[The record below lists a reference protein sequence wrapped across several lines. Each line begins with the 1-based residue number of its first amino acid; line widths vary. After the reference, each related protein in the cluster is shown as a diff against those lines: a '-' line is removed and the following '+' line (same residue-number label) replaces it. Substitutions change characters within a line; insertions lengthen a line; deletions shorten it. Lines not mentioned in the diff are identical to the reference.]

1 LLELNRIYNMDC
13 LEGFKLI
20 PDKSVDLVVTDP
32 PYLIKS
38 MNGGGFIK
46 NRPYKKDLD
55 NDLIEGFPESILD
68 ELCRVMKK
76 INIYIW
82 CSKEQIAGL
91 LSYFQNKGAN
101 IDLLTWHKT
110 NPVPA
115 CNNNYLPDTEYI
127 VFAREEGVKIYGTYQ
142 TKKKYYIT
150 PINSKDKRLYKH
162 PTVKPLN
169 IIENFII
176 NSSLEGEIVLDP
188 FMGSGTTAVACIKTN
203 RNFIGF
209 ELDEH
214 YCEIANERIQ
224 KTLAEKVVGE

>member
-1 LLELNRIYNMDC
+1 MLELNKIYNMDC
-13 LEGFKLI
+13 IEGIKQL
-20 PDKSVDLVVTDP
+20 PDKSIDLVVTDP

-55 NDLIEGFPESILD
+55 NDLIEGFSESILD

-82 CSKEQIAGL
+82 CSKEQIAWL

-110 NPVPA
+110 NPTPA
-115 CNNNYLPDTEYI
+115 CNNKYLPDTEYI
-127 VFAREEGVKIYGTYQ
+127 VFAREKGVKIYGTYQ

-150 PINSKDKRLYKH
+150 PINSKDKKLYNH
-162 PTVKPLN
+162 PTVKPLE
-169 IIENFII
+169 IIQNFII

-188 FMGSGTTAVACIKTN
+188 FMGSGTTAVACINTN
-203 RNFIGF
+203 RNYIGF
-209 ELDEH
+209 EIDPDYYE
-214 YCEIANERIQ
+214 AAQERIKEYICSSRQ
-224 KTLAEKVVGE
+224 

>member
-1 LLELNRIYNMDC
+1 MDC

-38 MNGGGFIK
+38 IKGGGFIK

-68 ELCRVMKK
+68 ELCRIMKK
-76 INIYIW
+76 INIYVW
-82 CSKEQIAGL
+82 CSKEQIAWL
-91 LSYFQNKGAN
+91 LNYFQAKGAN
-101 IDLLTWHKT
+101 IDVLTWHKT
-110 NPVPA
+110 NPTPA

-127 VFAREEGVKIYGTYQ
+127 VFAREKGVKIYGTYQ

-150 PINSKDKRLYKH
+150 PINTKDKKLYNH
-162 PTVKPLN
+162 PTVKPLE
-169 IIENFII
+169 IIQNFII

-188 FMGSGTTAVACIKTN
+188 FMGSGTTAIACIKTN
-203 RNFIGF
+203 RNYIGF
-209 ELDEH
+209 ELLEE
-214 YCEIANERIQ
+214 YCKI
-224 KTLAEKVVGE
+224 AEKRISEVEEG

>member
-1 LLELNRIYNMDC
+1 MLELNRIYCMDC
-13 LEGFKLI
+13 IEGIKQL

-38 MNGGGFIK
+38 MSGGGFIK

-55 NDLIEGFPESILD
+55 NDLIKGFSESILD

-82 CSKEQIAGL
+82 CSKEQIAWL

-110 NPVPA
+110 NPTPA

-127 VFAREEGVKIYGTYQ
+127 VFAREKGVKIYGTYQ

-150 PINSKDKRLYKH
+150 PINSKDKKLYNH
-162 PTVKPLN
+162 PTVKPLE
-169 IIENFII
+169 IIQNFII

-188 FMGSGTTAVACIKTN
+188 FMGSGTTAVACINTN
-203 RNFIGF
+203 RNYIGF
-209 ELDEH
+209 EIDER
-214 YCEIANERIQ
+214 YYKI
-224 KTLAEKVVGE
+224 AEKRINDSLFCVDKI

>member
-1 LLELNRIYNMDC
+1 MDC
-13 LEGFKLI
+13 IEGIKQL

-38 MNGGGFIK
+38 MSGGGFIK

-55 NDLIEGFPESILD
+55 NDLIKGFSESILD

-82 CSKEQIAGL
+82 CSKEQIAWL

-110 NPVPA
+110 NPTPA

-127 VFAREEGVKIYGTYQ
+127 VFAREKGVKIYGTYQ

-150 PINSKDKRLYKH
+150 PINSKDKKLYNH
-162 PTVKPLN
+162 PTVKPLE
-169 IIENFII
+169 IIQNFII

-188 FMGSGTTAVACIKTN
+188 FMGSGTTAIACINTN
-203 RNFIGF
+203 RNYIGF
-209 ELDEH
+209 EIDPT
-214 YCEIANERIQ
+214 YYAIAEERI
-224 KTLAEKVVGE
+224 KKAKLDKLLEVKDD

>member
-1 LLELNRIYNMDC
+1 MLELNRIYCMDC
-13 LEGFKLI
+13 IEGIKQL

-55 NDLIEGFPESILD
+55 NDLIKGFSESILD

-82 CSKEQIAGL
+82 CSKEQIAWL

-110 NPVPA
+110 NPTPA

-127 VFAREEGVKIYGTYQ
+127 VFAREKGVKIYGTYQ

-150 PINSKDKRLYKH
+150 PINSKDKKLYNH
-162 PTVKPLN
+162 PTVKPLE
-169 IIENFII
+169 IIQNFII

-188 FMGSGTTAVACIKTN
+188 FIGSGTTAVACINTN
-203 RNFIGF
+203 RNYIGF
-209 ELDEH
+209 EIDER
-214 YCEIANERIQ
+214 YYKI
-224 KTLAEKVVGE
+224 AEKRINDSLFGVDKI

>member
-1 LLELNRIYNMDC
+1 MLELNRIYCMDC
-13 LEGFKLI
+13 IEGIKQL

-55 NDLIEGFPESILD
+55 NDLIEGFSESILD
-68 ELCRVMKK
+68 ELCRIMKK

-82 CSKEQIAGL
+82 CSKEQIAWL

-110 NPVPA
+110 NPTPA

-127 VFAREEGVKIYGTYQ
+127 VFAREKGVKIYGTYQ

-150 PINSKDKRLYKH
+150 PINSKDKKLYNH
-162 PTVKPLN
+162 PTVKPLE
-169 IIENFII
+169 IIQNFII

-188 FMGSGTTAVACIKTN
+188 FMGSGTTAVACINTN
-203 RNFIGF
+203 RNYIGF
-209 ELDEH
+209 EIDER
-214 YCEIANERIQ
+214 YYKI
-224 KTLAEKVVGE
+224 AEKRINDSLFCVDKI

>member
-1 LLELNRIYNMDC
+1 MDC
-13 LEGFKLI
+13 IEGIKQL

-55 NDLIEGFPESILD
+55 NDLIKGFSESILD

-82 CSKEQIAGL
+82 CSKEQIAWL
-91 LSYFQNKGAN
+91 LSYFQNKRAN

-110 NPVPA
+110 NPTPA

-127 VFAREEGVKIYGTYQ
+127 VFAREKGVKIYGTYQ

-150 PINSKDKRLYKH
+150 PINSKDKKLYNH
-162 PTVKPLN
+162 PTVKPLE
-169 IIENFII
+169 IIQNFII

-188 FMGSGTTAVACIKTN
+188 FMGSGTTAVACINTN
-203 RNFIGF
+203 RNYIGF
-209 ELDEH
+209 EIDER
-214 YCEIANERIQ
+214 YYKI
-224 KTLAEKVVGE
+224 AEKRINDSLFGVDKI

>member
-1 LLELNRIYNMDC
+1 MDC
-13 LEGFKLI
+13 IEGIKQL

-55 NDLIEGFPESILD
+55 NDLIKGFSESILD

-82 CSKEQIAGL
+82 CSKEQIAWL

-110 NPVPA
+110 NPTPA

-127 VFAREEGVKIYGTYQ
+127 VFAREKGVKIYGTYQ

-150 PINSKDKRLYKH
+150 PINSKDKKLYNH
-162 PTVKPLN
+162 PTVKPLE
-169 IIENFII
+169 IIQNFII

-188 FMGSGTTAVACIKTN
+188 FMGSGTTAVACINTN
-203 RNFIGF
+203 RNYIGF
-209 ELDEH
+209 EIDER
-214 YCEIANERIQ
+214 YYKITEKRINDSLFCVD
-224 KTLAEKVVGE
+224 KI

>member
-1 LLELNRIYNMDC
+1 MLELNRIYCMDC
-13 LEGFKLI
+13 IEGIKQL

-55 NDLIEGFPESILD
+55 NDLIKGFSESILD

-82 CSKEQIAGL
+82 CSKEQIAWL

-110 NPVPA
+110 NPTPA

-127 VFAREEGVKIYGTYQ
+127 VFAREKGVKIYGTYQ

-150 PINSKDKRLYKH
+150 PINSKDKKLYNH
-162 PTVKPLN
+162 PTVKPLE
-169 IIENFII
+169 IIQNFII

-188 FMGSGTTAVACIKTN
+188 FMGSGTTAVACTNTN
-203 RNFIGF
+203 RNYIGF
-209 ELDEH
+209 EIDER
-214 YCEIANERIQ
+214 YYKI
-224 KTLAEKVVGE
+224 AEKRINDSLFGVDKI

>member
-1 LLELNRIYNMDC
+1 MDC
-13 LEGFKLI
+13 IEGIKQL

-38 MNGGGFIK
+38 MSGGGFIK

-55 NDLIEGFPESILD
+55 NDLIKGFSESILD

-82 CSKEQIAGL
+82 CSKEQIAWL

-110 NPVPA
+110 NPTPA

-127 VFAREEGVKIYGTYQ
+127 VFAREKGVKIYGTYQ

-150 PINSKDKRLYKH
+150 PINSKDKKLYNH
-162 PTVKPLN
+162 PTVKPLE
-169 IIENFII
+169 II
-176 NSSLEGEIVLDP
+176 
-188 FMGSGTTAVACIKTN
+188 
-203 RNFIGF
+203 
-209 ELDEH
+209 
-214 YCEIANERIQ
+214 
-224 KTLAEKVVGE
+224 